1 MVKHKGLCPSL
12 KRSVEFDVNE
22 VIELKTKRGT
32 KYQVKGDYEGRT
44 CSTFCSKAKAME
56 LKSAL
61 GQTTMSAESE
71 DMLGQAHQD
80 ESVSPMDNNVQPLA
94 EGQEPMTDMPVQETV
109 ATPITGTSVGVEA
122 IDNLQLNDAD
132 ALANMATQFD
142 DAPDMVADFEIA
154 PQEPEG
160 DGRSIGNIRPM
171 NEDVPL
177 HAESE
182 DGTGQAHQ
190 EEGVSPI
197 ETDVQPLA
205 EGQEPMGNMPVQE
218 TVATPITNSSV
229 GVEAID
235 NLQLNDAD
243 ALANMATQFD
253 EAPEMLANFEIS
265 FMQPFGD
272 GQSIGNNTPMNPD
285 VPLHAETFESPIQ
298 TVNPMDETTLTTPP
312 PVCFVEK
319 IPPVVW
325 ENMSVLEQI
334 EYAETGNESLL
345 SCPQC
350 GITKAD
356 LRGAGGYCA
365 VSDPEGGEYISSV
378 DCPYQKHFAP
388 SHWLDAGYVVG
399 HVEGDIVEVSER
411 LPAKVDMPKMKNPQK
426 GLETMVVP
434 YFVWDK
440 IYSQFN
446 GGITAESDLSGLNY
460 TLQFHGMMK
469 PQIKNLIEVAE
480 GEHDIMFGSET
491 YTATVLKA
499 EKDRGY
505 FIDSATVRP
514 YGAETFE
521 ADMNKPANMRKYFM
535 DELGFENVE
544 ELEAYFE
551 EMDAEREKL
560 ERMNKDEIMEQLYEL
575 VRPNEE
581 DYQQYLQMNKEE
593 LIEVYMEYYDDT
605 YYAETFGVE
614 FDDWADQEMLTHGKT
629 VSFKEWA
636 KEEGK
641 KHGDMDL
648 TDWAE
653 EEEESHDERYGAEEF
668 LPNGVL
674 RYYGKTI
681 KEGQKGM
688 FKGAEV
694 KIIKIT
700 EVKTHGMPS
709 VIIYEYLDDEGNPL
723 EIKGMF
729 GMKTRDS
736 TTVKDF
742 MINFTPFEPVNPIE
756 YGAEDDVKE
765 YHMVLNYGSMKP
777 MKKVLEWYSDEFSM
791 DEIIEE
797 FRELALNPDLDKD
810 YNQLQDVFLI
820 DADDDEV
827 KYAYSYVFNQFY
839 KDGVDE
845 VNAET
850 FNAELEDCYVCDGMF
865 KQVYVCDN
873 DCGFQCCEIDIDGN
887 LIPVEN
893 ADGTVKDYCITC
905 YEEKYGAETFE
916 SPTQLSQRPHI
927 YQHNGV
933 QYQIKRNSYKPTG
946 KDLMADIDFTND
958 RGEWIETIE
967 TDYHANMDEVHND
980 AQRIIDE
987 YKDKSDKPSLKSV
1000 GLLLGVGA
1008 LATYFAPKSMRDF
1021 LNRLK

>member
-12 KRSVEFDVNE
+12 KKSVEFDVNE

-61 GQTTMSAESE
+61 GQTIMSAETE
-71 DMLGQAHQD
+71 DETGQSHQD
-80 ESVSPMDNNVQPLA
+80 ESVAPMDNNVQPLSQ
-94 EGQEPMTDMPVQETV
+94 GQEPMADMPVQETV

-132 ALANMATQFD
+132 ALTNMATQFD

-205 EGQEPMGNMPVQE
+205 QGQEPMENMPVQE

-243 ALANMATQFD
+243 ALTNMATQFD

-285 VPLHAETFESPIQ
+285 VPLHAETVESPIQ

-325 ENMSVLEQI
+325 EDMSVLEQI
-334 EYAETGNESLL
+334 EYAETGNEGLL

-356 LRGAGGYCA
+356 LRDAGGYCA
-365 VSDPEGGEYISSV
+365 VSDPEGSEYNSSV

-388 SHWLDAGYVVG
+388 SHWLDEEYVVG

-411 LPAKVDMPKMKNPQK
+411 LPARVDMPKMKNPQR
-426 GLETMVVP
+426 GLEEMVVP
-434 YFVWDK
+434 YFIWDK
-440 IYSQFN
+440 IYTQFN
-446 GGITAESDLSGLNY
+446 GGITAEPDLSGLNY

-469 PQIKNLIEVAE
+469 PKIKNLIKGAE
-480 GEHDIMFGSET
+480 GNHDIMFGSET

-499 EKDRGY
+499 EGDGGY
-505 FIDSATVRP
+505 FIDSTSVRP
-514 YGAETFE
+514 YEAETFEAEKCICKNYTPDFNRQKKMDASWSKIGQIESYEWDDEDDEQAVIVPITCDDCGRKGETVYLYGYNEYDDSNLQWFGAETFE
-521 ADMNKPANMRKYFM
+521 AEQCKHEEYYVIGM
-535 DELGFENVE
+535 DGDEWNEGGENFAMLEIECESCGVRGKGETNLSYDTAPNREHNRIWWEDIGFE
-544 ELEAYFE
+544 
-551 EMDAEREKL
+551 
-560 ERMNKDEIMEQLYEL
+560 
-575 VRPNEE
+575 
-581 DYQQYLQMNKEE
+581 
-593 LIEVYMEYYDDT
+593 
-605 YYAETFGVE
+605 AETFGVE
-614 FDDWADQEMLTHGKT
+614 FDDWADQEMLTHGKM
-629 VSFKEWA
+629 VSFKKWA

-653 EEEESHDERYGAEEF
+653 HEEESHDERYGAEAKSYTDGYDFTWRIVSQKYAKQNWKNEEIYWLDTSNDTESLIDESNYEIYTSPDF
-668 LPNGVL
+668 SDELFGMEMGFEEESHDE
-674 RYYGKTI
+674 RYEAELLQKVGL
-681 KEGQKGM
+681 KEGSYLNSPNMDSLSYMRLDIYPQKTN
-688 FKGAEV
+688 KEKYV
-694 KIIKIT
+694 LLVRPYHISKVSEKYLNDILT
-700 EVKTHGMPS
+700 SE
-709 VIIYEYLDDEGNPL
+709 YEPFPYGSKYSWANEQNRNGLIWDDE
-723 EIKGMF
+723 IKRLRR
-729 GMKTRDS
+729 MKTQ
-736 TTVKDF
+736 
-742 MINFTPFEPVNPIE
+742 E
-756 YGAEDDVKE
+756 KE
-765 YHMVLNYGSMKP
+765 IFDNNEVM
-777 MKKVLEWYSDEFSM
+777 MKKAIKKLEKK
-791 DEIIEE
+791 IK
-797 FRELALNPDLDKD
+797 NNNKP
-810 YNQLQDVFLI
+810 N
-820 DADDDEV
+820 DD
-827 KYAYSYVFNQFY
+827 SQ
-839 KDGVDE
+839 
-845 VNAET
+845 
-850 FNAELEDCYVCDGMF
+850 
-865 KQVYVCDN
+865 KQ
-873 DCGFQCCEIDIDGN
+873 
-887 LIPVEN
+887 
-893 ADGTVKDYCITC
+893 
-905 YEEKYGAETFE
+905 
-916 SPTQLSQRPHI
+916 
-927 YQHNGV
+927 
-933 QYQIKRNSYKPTG
+933 
-946 KDLMADIDFTND
+946 
-958 RGEWIETIE
+958 
-967 TDYHANMDEVHND
+967 
-980 AQRIIDE
+980 
-987 YKDKSDKPSLKSV
+987 DKPSLKSV

-1008 LATYFAPKSMRDF
+1008 LATYFAPKGMREF
-1021 LNRLK
+1021 FNRLK

>member
-80 ESVSPMDNNVQPLA
+80 ESVAPIDNNVQPLA

-285 VPLHAETFESPIQ
+285 VPLHAEDDDDDDDDDDDYADSEEAKERRAFEEMERFDPVGSRESMENWWMDAETIQ
-298 TVNPMDETTLTTPP
+298 VVNPMDETTLTTPP

-365 VSDPEGGEYISSV
+365 VSDPEGSEYISSV

-388 SHWLDAGYVVG
+388 SHWLDEEYVVG

-426 GLETMVVP
+426 GLETMVIP
-434 YFVWDK
+434 YFVWNK

-446 GGITAESDLSGLNY
+446 GGITAEPDLSGLNY

-480 GEHDIMFGSET
+480 GDHDIMFGSET

-514 YGAETFE
+514 YGAESKKMCIVCNE
-521 ADMNKPANMRKYFM
+521 KPVDYSQCNT
-535 DELGFENVE
+535 LGSLCSTTKCLHYAFSAET
-544 ELEAYFE
+544 L
-551 EMDAEREKL
+551 DAE
-560 ERMNKDEIMEQLYEL
+560 QC
-575 VRPNEE
+575 
-581 DYQQYLQMNKEE
+581 
-593 LIEVYMEYYDDT
+593 
-605 YYAETFGVE
+605 
-614 FDDWADQEMLTHGKT
+614 
-629 VSFKEWA
+629 
-636 KEEGK
+636 
-641 KHGDMDL
+641 KHGIV
-648 TDWAE
+648 
-653 EEEESHDERYGAEEF
+653 
-668 LPNGVL
+668 LP
-674 RYYGKTI
+674 
-681 KEGQKGM
+681 
-688 FKGAEV
+688 
-694 KIIKIT
+694 
-700 EVKTHGMPS
+700 S
-709 VIIYEYLDDEGNPL
+709 
-723 EIKGMF
+723 
-729 GMKTRDS
+729 
-736 TTVKDF
+736 
-742 MINFTPFEPVNPIE
+742 
-756 YGAEDDVKE
+756 
-765 YHMVLNYGSMKP
+765 
-777 MKKVLEWYSDEFSM
+777 
-791 DEIIEE
+791 
-797 FRELALNPDLDKD
+797 
-810 YNQLQDVFLI
+810 
-820 DADDDEV
+820 
-827 KYAYSYVFNQFY
+827 
-839 KDGVDE
+839 
-845 VNAET
+845 
-850 FNAELEDCYVCDGMF
+850 
-865 KQVYVCDN
+865 
-873 DCGFQCCEIDIDGN
+873 
-887 LIPVEN
+887 
-893 ADGTVKDYCITC
+893 
-905 YEEKYGAETFE
+905 
-916 SPTQLSQRPHI
+916 
-927 YQHNGV
+927 
-933 QYQIKRNSYKPTG
+933 
-946 KDLMADIDFTND
+946 
-958 RGEWIETIE
+958 
-967 TDYHANMDEVHND
+967 
-980 AQRIIDE
+980 
-987 YKDKSDKPSLKSV
+987 
-1000 GLLLGVGA
+1000 
-1008 LATYFAPKSMRDF
+1008 
-1021 LNRLK
+1021 